1 MIWQKDLP
9 LLAGLIWWVV
19 HDLKPSKHFCHN
31 YYVMDEFINS
41 CIKAISLP
49 ISKSANFPLPIA
61 TWYNDSINIWRGF
74 RYRIRQNFK
83 DAVFT
88 IFYSIMNKYFPA
100 NYSLVDQQYKS
111 KSMMLLQ
118 KFSMNNHFPFSP
130 LKVLPCTVI
139 RWIKYHRCWWNMY
152 GAHLLEYTVG
162 KSGHIFVQHPTNS
175 PVLH

>member
-19 HDLKPSKHFCHN
+19 HDLKPSKHLCHN

-49 ISKSANFPLPIA
+49 MSKSANFPLPIA
-61 TWYNDSINIWRGF
+61 NWYNDSNIEEVFVTVKGKISRMQFSQYFTQSWINIF
-74 RYRIRQNFK
+74 LQII
-83 DAVFT
+83 AL
-88 IFYSIMNKYFPA
+88 SISNT
-100 NYSLVDQQYKS
+100 SLKAWCYCKS
-111 KSMMLLQ
+111 
-118 KFSMNNHFPFSP
+118 FSMNNYFLFSP

-139 RWIKYHRCWWNMY
+139 RWIKYHHCWWNMY